1 MRKKIIVNIVLG
13 MLIILVIGSGSY
25 ILYKEIEKNNTVLL
39 SDCPNTETTC
49 TCNCDYDEVLVENL
63 GKNEFNNF
71 YYYDGEN
78 ITINDLSENDK
89 FAIVYNKIQP
99 NESYNFPIDPG
110 DTISFF
116 RQNDYEE
123 IYKSIFES
131 DAQIDYSEGFIIS
144 NEFLDLY
151 CGIDT
156 LRKNR
161 ISCTTNE
168 TYESFGSGS
177 GSSYSYDGNT
187 YIVYDYSTIENGDL
201 IVNADYLFADTSSLA
216 GCGADM
222 GCGDYESLTKNYSEE
237 DIEAFALYSDPN
249 KENKVDG
256 IDYYFDV
263 MGGIGE
269 YVSSEQITEL
279 VNHYKEKNQTGKIK
293 ITYKLDSLNNY
304 YWYSTE
310 YISN

>member
-1 MRKKIIVNIVLG
+1 MQKKIIVNIIIG
-13 MLIILVIGSGSY
+13 ILIILVIASGSY
-25 ILYKEIEKNNTVLL
+25 ILYKEIEKSNMVLP
-39 SDCPNTETTC
+39 SDCPNTEDDC
-49 TCNCDYDEVLVENL
+49 ICNCDYDEILVENL
-63 GKNEFNNF
+63 GKNEFNTF
-71 YYYDGEN
+71 YYYDGQN

-99 NESYNFPIDPG
+99 NESYNFPLNPG

-116 RQNDYEE
+116 RQSDYEE
-123 IYKSIFES
+123 IYRSLFKS
-131 DAQIDYSEGFIIS
+131 DAQIDYSEKFIIS

-151 CGIDT
+151 CQLDT
-156 LRKNR
+156 LRNNE
-161 ISCTTNE
+161 ITCTTNE
-168 TYESFGSGS
+168 TYENFSS
-177 GSSYSYDGNT
+177 GSSYNFDGNT

-201 IVNADYLFADTSSLA
+201 IVYADYLFADTSSLA
-216 GCGADM
+216 GCGVDM
-222 GCGDYESLTKNYSEE
+222 ACGDYESLRMNYSEE
-237 DIEAFALYSDPN
+237 NIEAFALYSDPN

-256 IDYYFDV
+256 IDYYLDV
-263 MGGIGE
+263 MKGIGE
-269 YVSSEQITEL
+269 YVSIEQITKL

>member
-1 MRKKIIVNIVLG
+1 M
-13 MLIILVIGSGSY
+13 
-25 ILYKEIEKNNTVLL
+25 
-39 SDCPNTETTC
+39 
-49 TCNCDYDEVLVENL
+49 
-63 GKNEFNNF
+63 
-71 YYYDGEN
+71 
-78 ITINDLSENDK
+78 
-89 FAIVYNKIQP
+89 IVY
-99 NESYNFPIDPG
+99 
-110 DTISFF
+110 
-116 RQNDYEE
+116 
-123 IYKSIFES
+123 
-131 DAQIDYSEGFIIS
+131 
-144 NEFLDLY
+144 
-151 CGIDT
+151 
-156 LRKNR
+156 
-161 ISCTTNE
+161 
-168 TYESFGSGS
+168 
-177 GSSYSYDGNT
+177 
-187 YIVYDYSTIENGDL
+187 
-201 IVNADYLFADTSSLA
+201 ADYLFADTSSLA

-249 KENKVDG
+249 KENKADG

>member
-110 DTISFF
+110 DTISV
-116 RQNDYEE
+116 
-123 IYKSIFES
+123 
-131 DAQIDYSEGFIIS
+131 
-144 NEFLDLY
+144 
-151 CGIDT
+151 
-156 LRKNR
+156 
-161 ISCTTNE
+161 TTKK
-168 TYESFGSGS
+168 
-177 GSSYSYDGNT
+177 
-187 YIVYDYSTIENGDL
+187 YIKAYLKVMLKSTIQKD
-201 IVNADYLFADTSSLA
+201 SS
-216 GCGADM
+216 
-222 GCGDYESLTKNYSEE
+222 S
-237 DIEAFALYSDPN
+237 
-249 KENKVDG
+249 
-256 IDYYFDV
+256 V
-263 MGGIGE
+263 M
-269 YVSSEQITEL
+269 SS
-279 VNHYKEKNQTGKIK
+279 
-293 ITYKLDSLNNY
+293 
-304 YWYSTE
+304 
-310 YISN
+310 

>member
-1 MRKKIIVNIVLG
+1 MRRKIIVNIILG
-13 MLIILVIGSGSY
+13 ILIILIIASGSY
-25 ILYKEIEKNNTVLL
+25 ILYKDIEKNNIVKV
-39 SDCPNTETTC
+39 SDCPNTEVTC
-49 TCNCDYDEVLVENL
+49 TCNCDYDEALVENL
-63 GKNEFNNF
+63 GKNEFDNF
-71 YYYDGEN
+71 YYYNGAD
-78 ITINDLSENDK
+78 ITINDLSKNDK

-99 NESYNFPIDPG
+99 NESYHFPINPG

-116 RQNDYEE
+116 SQIDYEE
-123 IYKSIFES
+123 IYRSIFES
-131 DAQIDYSEGFIIS
+131 DAQIDYSEEFVIS
-144 NEFLDLY
+144 NEFMNLY

-156 LRKNR
+156 LRNES

-168 TYESFGSGS
+168 TYENFGS
-177 GSSYSYDGNT
+177 GSSYNYDGDT

-222 GCGDYESLTKNYSEE
+222 VCGDYETLTMNYSEE
-237 DIEAFALYSDPN
+237 DIEAFALYSDPY

-256 IDYYFDV
+256 IDYYFEV

-269 YVSSEQITEL
+269 RVSSEQITEL
-279 VNHYKEKNQTGKIK
+279 INHYKEKNQTGKLQ